1 MITSKDNDQIK
12 KIIKLQTKKYRD
24 QFQSFLIYGEHAIN
38 EALKQGYDLDIYTS
52 NPNRSGT
59 LISDALMK
67 QLSLT
72 ESPMD
77 MVAIAK
83 MNAPKPYSNQI
94 LMLDDVQDPGN
105 LGTLIRSA
113 VGFGFKTII
122 TSLNT
127 VDFYNDKTIRAT
139 QGNLFYANL
148 IKTSLVESILN
159 LKAQG
164 YTIYVTALGVKA
176 TELKQIQKS
185 EKCVLVLG
193 NEGAGVSQA
202 LINLADQLVYIHTQD
217 IESLN
222 VAMAGSIIMYEWQV
236 SS

>member
-12 KIIKLQTKKYRD
+12 HILKLQTKKYRD
-24 QFQSFLIYGEHAIN
+24 QHQAFLIYGEHAVS
-38 EALKQGYDLDIYTS
+38 EAKKQGFELDIYTS
-52 NPNRSGT
+52 NPKQLGT
-59 LISDALMK
+59 LISETLMK
-67 QLSLT
+67 QLSVT

-77 MVAIAK
+77 VVAIVK
-83 MNAPKPYSNQI
+83 KPSIKPISKRI
-94 LMLDDVQDPGN
+94 LMLDDIQDPGN

-113 VGFGFKTII
+113 VGFGFQTII
-122 TSLNT
+122 ASPNT

-148 IKTSLVESILN
+148 LRQPLVETIQE

-164 YTIYVTALGVKA
+164 YTIYTTSLGKNA
-176 TELKQIQKS
+176 NSIKQIQPKD
-185 EKCVLVLG
+185 KCVLVLG
-193 NEGAGVSQA
+193 NEGSGVDETILNISDY
-202 LINLADQLVYIHTQD
+202 LIYIPTKD

-236 SS
+236 